1 MTAARGPAPR
11 AGRPP
16 RPIPRLLLLL
26 GALAIAS
33 LASAQAMV
41 SQELRA
47 EATRLFRELAT
58 LRGLPSTGGL
68 PPLVIQSREERRRF
82 VVGELSR
89 KYSPARLD
97 AERRALV
104 AWGLVPADFDLPGF
118 LADLLAEQAAA
129 YYDPVAKRMVLA
141 NWLTP
146 ELRRDALTHELVH
159 VLQDRLVDLERFLDA
174 APGRSDEGVARQA
187 LVEGEAVALSHD
199 VSLRR
204 DGRDFAALPDVA
216 DLQRAIRTSATGPV
230 LARAPAYFRTMLI
243 FPYASGLGFVHAFR
257 QRRPWAQ
264 LSAVYQDPPRSS
276 SQILHP
282 ERYFDRREDPVP
294 LPLPD
299 LLAVLPSGA
308 KLALEDELGEIG
320 LGEVL
325 RRFLGDAADAAGWRG
340 DRYVLWDL
348 ATGPPL
354 LVAVVVWDTEEL
366 AAAFARDYAR
376 VLTQKRGSAAATA
389 EPTLQTWPGGPV
401 TAAIER
407 RHRSVLLIEGAP
419 TSLVDTLRA
428 AVWAKPVLY

>member
-1 MTAARGPAPR
+1 M
-11 AGRPP
+11 
-16 RPIPRLLLLL
+16 
-26 GALAIAS
+26 
-33 LASAQAMV
+33 
-41 SQELRA
+41 
-47 EATRLFRELAT
+47 
-58 LRGLPSTGGL
+58 
-68 PPLVIQSREERRRF
+68 
-82 VVGELSR
+82 
-89 KYSPARLD
+89 
-97 AERRALV
+97 
-104 AWGLVPADFDLPGF
+104 
-118 LADLLAEQAAA
+118 
-129 YYDPVAKRMVLA
+129 
-141 NWLTP
+141 
-146 ELRRDALTHELVH
+146 
-159 VLQDRLVDLERFLDA
+159 
-174 APGRSDEGVARQA
+174 
-187 LVEGEAVALSHD
+187 
-199 VSLRR
+199 SLRR

-230 LARAPAYFRTMLI
+230 LLRAPAYFRTMLI
-243 FPYASGLGFVHAFR
+243 FPYANGLGFVHAFR

-282 ERYFDRREDPVP
+282 ERYFDRRENPVP

-299 LLAVLPSGA
+299 LLTVLPSGS

-320 LGEVL
+320 IGEVL
-325 RRFLGDAADAAGWRG
+325 RRFLGESADAAGWRG

-354 LVAVVVWDTEEL
+354 LLAVVVWHTEEL

-376 VLTQKRGSAAATA
+376 VLTQKRGSAVATA

-407 RHRSVLLIEGAP
+407 RHRSVLMIEDAP

>member
-1 MTAARGPAPR
+1 VTAARGPAAQAR
-11 AGRPP
+11 RPP
-16 RPIPRLLLLL
+16 RPILPRLLLL

-41 SQELRA
+41 SRELRA

-58 LRGLPSTGGL
+58 LRGLPSTGGP

-82 VVGELSR
+82 VVGELGR
-89 KYSPARLD
+89 KYSPARLE

-104 AWGLVPADFDLPGF
+104 AWGLVPDDFDLPGF

-146 ELRRDALTHELVH
+146 DLRRDALTHELVH
-159 VLQDRLVDLERFLDA
+159 VLQDRLVDLERFIEA
-174 APGRSDEGVARQA
+174 PPGRSDEGVARQA

-199 VSLRR
+199 LGLRR

-230 LARAPAYFRTMLI
+230 LARAPAYFRTMLV

-276 SQILHP
+276 SQIMHP
-282 ERYFDRREDPVP
+282 ERYFDRREDPAP
-294 LPLPD
+294 IPLPD
-299 LLAVLPSGA
+299 LLAALPTGS
-308 KLALEDELGEIG
+308 KLVLEDQLGEIG

-325 RRFLGDAADAAGWRG
+325 RRFLGDSADAAGWRG
-340 DRYVLWDL
+340 DRYGLWDL

-354 LVAVVVWDTEEL
+354 LLAVVVWDTEEL
-366 AAAFARDYAR
+366 ATAFARDYAR
-376 VLTQKRGSAAATA
+376 VLTKKRGAAPATA
-389 EPTLQTWPGGPV
+389 EPALQTWPGGSV
-401 TAAIER
+401 TTALER

-419 TSLVDTLRA
+419 TSLVDALRA